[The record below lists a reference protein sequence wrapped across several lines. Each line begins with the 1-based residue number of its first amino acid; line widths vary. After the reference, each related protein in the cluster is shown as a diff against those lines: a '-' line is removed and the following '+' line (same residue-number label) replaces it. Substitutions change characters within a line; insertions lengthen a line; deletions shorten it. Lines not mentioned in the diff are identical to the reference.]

1 MLRRTRLCKMTQ
13 MCLRREVRL
22 LSSCTITSLNLNKC
36 TQGWRGGLRIWGGFP
51 RSKKA
56 KKLPGRIARRERARK
71 CHWLKNCVGVA
82 SRRCYLRLC
91 SIVPSVFQL
100 VWDTS
105 VIPPT
110 LTRLHFKKQQQ
121 QKKTWDIFLNLSTK
135 MSFSCNQSLDGS
147 FPPSPAEDRRSN
159 RLSWGSLLQKLSE
172 LKGNNQRATADHLS
186 SRSQTGEFLLQ

>member
-1 MLRRTRLCKMTQ
+1 MLRRTRLCKMTK

-121 QKKTWDIFLNLSTK
+121 QKNLGYISKSVYKDVFFLQPVLGR
-135 MSFSCNQSLDGS
+135 Q
-147 FPPSPAEDRRSN
+147 
-159 RLSWGSLLQKLSE
+159 
-172 LKGNNQRATADHLS
+172 LS
-186 SRSQTGEFLLQ
+186 SVSSGGQALQPAVLGQPAAEAERVEGEQSESHS